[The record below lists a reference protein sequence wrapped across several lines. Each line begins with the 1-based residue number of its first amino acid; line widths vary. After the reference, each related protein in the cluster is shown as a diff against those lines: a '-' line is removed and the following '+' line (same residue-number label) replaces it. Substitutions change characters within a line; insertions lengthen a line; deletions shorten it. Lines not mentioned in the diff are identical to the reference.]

1 MRIKFDEAM
10 NQSNHFIMEEWKA
23 MGTARRLQAE
33 NDQLLDALLDFNNQ
47 PRVSARQRYDLADA
61 NSKVCNKA
69 FKGEELCLR

>member
-1 MRIKFDEAM
+1 
-10 NQSNHFIMEEWKA
+10 